1 VDSTG
6 VARITTFMRDIGT
19 GNMVIENTLWT
30 KINKIFSDR
39 YEVIMTGKALVLK
52 PRTKPQPNVTTPPKL
67 YPSTQPIAA
76 NDYCRINGLF

>member
-52 PRTKPQPNVTTPPKL
+52 RRTKPHLTTTPPKL